1 MKITINNIELDT
13 KRTLRTD
20 MVYEDIFNE
29 SIDPNNI
36 KAKTVINIF
45 IASVIAAQQRQ
56 GVSQMTKEEVMN
68 WIEED
73 PLREMYVGTVAKEW
87 ADDYVKYLLLVQDYY
102 KNKDKKKGKKKDD
115 SITIESVDDVK
126 KN

>member
-1 MKITINNIELDT
+1 MKIEINGVELDT

-20 MVYEDIFNE
+20 MVYEDLFNE
-29 SIDPNNI
+29 SIDANNI
-36 KAKTVINIF
+36 KSKTVINIF

-73 PLREMYVGTVAKEW
+73 PLREMYVGTVGKEW
-87 ADDYVKYLLLVQDYY
+87 ADDYIKYLLLVQDYY
-102 KNKDKKKGKKKDD
+102 KNKEKKKGKKKNE
-115 SITIESVDDVK
+115 SIEIETVDDIK